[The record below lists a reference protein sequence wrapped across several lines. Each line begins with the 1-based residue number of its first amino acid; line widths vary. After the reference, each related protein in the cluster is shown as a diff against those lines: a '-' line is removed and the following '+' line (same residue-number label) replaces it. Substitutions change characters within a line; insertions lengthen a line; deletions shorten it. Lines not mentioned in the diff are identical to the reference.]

1 MRGEDFIQ
9 CRREVNRL
17 TTKEYGP
24 LGEDETWLDLKKLPA
39 ADRWS
44 ARHFDLSTI
53 FDKVSEDECFRE
65 ELDWFYDLRE
75 WDGYRA
81 YLVSDNLVKAPN
93 WRLTKPHQLNRLC
106 MEDEE

>member
-24 LGEDETWLDLKKLPA
+24 LDEGETWLDLKKLPA

-53 FDKVSEDECFRE
+53 FDKVSEEECFRE

-81 YLVSDNLVKAPN
+81 YLASDNVVESPN

-106 MEDEE
+106 QEDEE